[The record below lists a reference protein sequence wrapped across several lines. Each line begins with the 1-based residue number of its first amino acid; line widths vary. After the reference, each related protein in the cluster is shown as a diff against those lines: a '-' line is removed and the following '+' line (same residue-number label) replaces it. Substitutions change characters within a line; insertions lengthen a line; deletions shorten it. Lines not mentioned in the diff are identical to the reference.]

1 LINFNNKI
9 INVLKNINNN
19 NIIIN
24 KFQNIKKIYN
34 NINNINYII
43 YEQSKRENEFIK
55 DNKENDIEEEIKENF
70 RVEIN
75 NEIISF
81 YYFYR
86 YFI

>member
-24 KFQNIKKIYN
+24 KFQNIKNIYN
-34 NINNINYII
+34 DINNINYIT

-55 DNKENDIEEEIKENF
+55 NNKENDNEEEIKENCSI
-70 RVEIN
+70 EIN

-81 YYFYR
+81 
-86 YFI
+86 